1 MNKMI
6 VVTKTDQV
14 NGFRLAGVDAIGV
27 DDVEAV
33 EKLISSWLDKKEKIL
48 LALDDDLFS
57 DLPISLVNKIYDT
70 EDILL
75 VTIPSAPVSAAET
88 GRKKR
93 IYDMIRHATG
103 VQIRFRGEED
113 GTTKA

>member
-1 MNKMI
+1 MNRMI

-27 DDVEAV
+27 DDIETV
-33 EKLISSWLDKKEKIL
+33 EKMISSWIEKKERIL

-57 DLPISLVNKIYDT
+57 ELPNYLIKKIYDM

-75 VTIPSAPVSAAET
+75 VTIPSAPVSAADK

-103 VQIRFRGEED
+103 IQIRFRGEEN
-113 GTTKA
+113 GTAKA

>member
-1 MNKMI
+1 MNRMI
-6 VVTKTDQV
+6 VVTTTDQV

-27 DDVEAV
+27 DDIETV
-33 EKLISSWLDKKEKIL
+33 EKMISSWMEKKEKIL
-48 LALDDDLFS
+48 LALDDDLFTS
-57 DLPISLVNKIYDT
+57 LPHYFVNKIYES

-75 VTIPSAPVSAAET
+75 VTIPSAPVSAAES

-93 IYDMIRHATG
+93 IYEMIRHATG

-113 GTTKA
+113 GTAKA